1 MTPSDLS
8 MLNYILGRLE
18 GLACGCD
25 GNLQSGLLDTCEQ
38 LAELIQKLEQAEL
51 IQKWEREATDGT

>member
-25 GNLQSGLLDTCEQ
+25 GNLQSGLIDTCEQ
-38 LAELIQKLEQAEL
+38 LAGL
-51 IQKWEREATDGT
+51 IQKWEQEVTDGA

>member
-25 GNLQSGLLDTCEQ
+25 GSLQSGLLDTCEQ
-38 LAELIQKLEQAEL
+38 LAELIQK
-51 IQKWEREATDGT
+51 WEREVTDG

>member
-1 MTPSDLS
+1 MMSVSDIS

-25 GNLQSGLLDTCEQ
+25 GSLQSGILDSCEM
-38 LAELIQKLEQAEL
+38 LSAIIQKFE
-51 IQKWEREATDGT
+51 KDGDG